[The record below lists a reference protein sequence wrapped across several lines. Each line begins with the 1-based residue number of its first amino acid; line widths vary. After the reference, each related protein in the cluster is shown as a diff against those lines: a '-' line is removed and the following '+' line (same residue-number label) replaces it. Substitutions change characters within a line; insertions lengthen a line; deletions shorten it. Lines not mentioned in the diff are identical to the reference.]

1 MLMVD
6 HEDGDKSMLMFLKNF
21 YCWVMNFKRM
31 LSFVREFLVLDMDF
45 KQTIEID
52 EEDIRAC

>member
-1 MLMVD
+1 MLVMD
-6 HEDGDKSMLMFLKNF
+6 FKRTIDIDREFLLS
-21 YCWVMNFKRM
+21 VMNFKRM
-31 LSFVREFLVLDMDF
+31 LSFFRAFLVLDIDF